1 MIHCRFYEFETRQI
15 EREKTFG
22 GIERRLN
29 QEMIT
34 LKMLL
39 FTMHHRKISSQFFMF
54 LRCIYVDI
62 KQQKRTIKA
71 AFIIVINPKSI

>member
-39 FTMHHRKISSQFFMF
+39 FTMHHRKISPV
-54 LRCIYVDI
+54 LYDIYVDI
-62 KQQKRTIKA
+62 KQQRKTIKA